1 MQAHD
6 PTDNDVIQL
15 YEDAVRERLPP
26 YATEDDMY
34 EALELCGM
42 TQGAIFEALDRR
54 GLGNSSPTNMAIEI
68 ITILFEAFDATIDQI
83 VAHRIPVQL

>member
-1 MQAHD
+1 MQHD
-6 PTDNDVIQL
+6 PQDNDVIQL

-34 EALELCGM
+34 AALEMCGM

-54 GLGNSSPTNMAIEI
+54 GLGNASELNMSLEI
-68 ITILFEAFDATIDQI
+68 ITILFESFDVALSQI
-83 VAHRIPVQL
+83 TAHRIPLYI